1 MGLCTQINPVEIC
14 QRIIAHELSILW
26 PGFHILL
33 WTHFRGNSSKPVP
46 GYCMISRIL
55 SVLVALHVLFV
66 LSASGQ
72 SYPDQHY
79 VLRIDSLVQRIE
91 TNDGLELSSD
101 GKRLQLQSNRTD
113 GSVIFTPQHA
123 QYPFNHGLPSWNGSA
138 PDNSSAFKIQ
148 MRFPSGTGWSPWLTV
163 GFWNA
168 NIWSSYGATSY
179 SGGYIDY
186 DYVKLSSYAG
196 AWQFKVIMTRA
207 SAGLPSPTLHKLSFF
222 VSDTATTTAQNFT
235 QILADKPAQILI
247 PTTFVYQYGVDPDI
261 GGSICSPTSVSM
273 ILLSY
278 NIPVNPLTFAQTTR
292 DPYFRIFGIW
302 PRVVQNAAGYGLD
315 GAVTR
320 YRTWSQARDVL
331 ARGGRIAM
339 SVGAPLYSGHLM
351 MLAGFTANGDPVV
364 HDPAR
369 SNGYSY
375 VFNKSDLSHSW
386 FDKGGVAYTFY
397 PAETATSVV
406 KEPPFSK
413 AITHEFRLDQNYPNP
428 FNPSTTIA
436 YSITQQSA
444 VRATVYD
451 MNGELVQVLVDG
463 ERAPGRHTMI
473 WNGINASGVSVGSG
487 VYVCQLQIGSVRQ
500 TVRMVLVR

>member
-1 MGLCTQINPVEIC
+1 MIVRT
-14 QRIIAHELSILW
+14 LSA
-26 PGFHILL
+26 
-33 WTHFRGNSSKPVP
+33 
-46 GYCMISRIL
+46 
-55 SVLVALHVLFV
+55 LVTLYVLFV
-66 LSASGQ
+66 LSASAQ
-72 SYPDQHY
+72 SHPDQHY
-79 VLRIDSLVQRIE
+79 VLRIDSLIQRIE

-101 GKRLQLQSNRTD
+101 GKRLQLQPGRTD
-113 GSVIFTPQHA
+113 GSVIFTPQYA
-123 QYPFNHGLPSWNGSA
+123 QHPFNHGLPSWNGSA
-138 PDNSSAFKIQ
+138 PDYSSSFKIQ

-168 NIWSSYGATSY
+168 NIWSSYGTTSY

-186 DYVKLSSYAG
+186 DYVKLGAYAG

-222 VSDTATTTAQNFT
+222 VSDTATTTTLNFS
-235 QILADKPAQILI
+235 QILADRPAQILI

-278 NIPVNPLTFAQTTR
+278 NITVNPLTFAQATR
-292 DPYFRIFGIW
+292 DPYYRIFGIW

-339 SVGAPLYSGHLM
+339 SVGEPLYSGHLM
-351 MLAGFTANGDPVV
+351 MLAGFAANGDPIV

-397 PAETATSVV
+397 PAETTTSVV
-406 KEPPFSK
+406 EEPPFSGTI
-413 AITHEFRLDQNYPNP
+413 AQGFRLYQNYPNP

-436 YSITQQSA
+436 YSIAQQSA
-444 VRATVYD
+444 VRASVYAVT
-451 MNGELVQVLVDG
+451 GELVQVLVD
-463 ERAPGRHTMI
+463 EEQVPGRHTMI
-473 WNGINASGVSVGSG
+473 WNGTNASGVAVGSG
-487 VYVCQLQIGSVRQ
+487 MYVCQLQIGGVRQ
-500 TVRMVLVR
+500 AIRMILMK